1 LSSITDIEWQIPPG
15 WRPVLVVVSF
25 LLASRSLDVEKMVG
39 DVNEC
44 LRKIGRGETTLVYT
58 NSPKPGPNSS
68 FPSFQAALQQA
79 GFQKK
84 ADDLGEVLTE
94 RRKLKLRYALFH
106 RPEQRRLRLR

>member
-1 LSSITDIEWQIPPG
+1 M
-15 WRPVLVVVSF
+15 
-25 LLASRSLDVEKMVG
+25 DVEKMVG

-68 FPSFQAALQQA
+68 FPSFQAALEQA

-94 RRKLKLRYALFH
+94 RRKLELRYALFH